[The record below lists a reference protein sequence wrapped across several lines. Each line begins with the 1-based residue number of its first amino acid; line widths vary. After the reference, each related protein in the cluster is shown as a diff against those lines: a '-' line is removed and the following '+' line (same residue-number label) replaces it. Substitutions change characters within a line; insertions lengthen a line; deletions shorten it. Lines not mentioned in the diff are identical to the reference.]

1 MKIYI
6 DTANIEQIKQA
17 HAYGILAGVTTNPT
31 IIAREG
37 REFIDVITEITSI
50 IGEDGDVFGEVIA
63 LDHEGMVKEAR
74 ELRKIS
80 DNLVIKIPM
89 CAEGLKAISILSK
102 EGIPTNCTLI
112 FSAAQALLAARAGA
126 NFVSP
131 FVGRLDDIG
140 TTGVDLI
147 SNIAEIFAIH
157 DIDTKIIAA
166 STRSPL
172 HAIDCALAG
181 ADYST
186 LPPKVI
192 EQMMDHPLTTKGL
205 DQFMKDW
212 EELQKSL

>member
-6 DTANIEQIKQA
+6 DTANIQDIKNA
-17 HAYGILAGVTTNPT
+17 HAYGVLSGVTTNPT

-37 REFIDVITEITSI
+37 REFVEVIKEISEIITE
-50 IGEDGDVFGEVIA
+50 GEIFAEVTA
-63 LDHEGMVKEAR
+63 LDAEGMVAEAR
-74 ELRKIS
+74 ELVKLS
-80 DNLVIKIPM
+80 DTIVIKIPM
-89 CAEGLKAISILSK
+89 IAEGLKAISILSK
-102 EGIPTNCTLI
+102 EGIRTNCTLI
-112 FSAAQALLAARAGA
+112 FSAGQALLAARAGA

-140 TTGVDLI
+140 TVGVDLI
-147 SNIAEIFAIH
+147 SSIAEIYAIH
-157 DIDTKIIAA
+157 SIDTKIIAA

-181 ADYST
+181 ADYAT

-192 EQMMDHPLTTKGL
+192 EQLIDHPLTTKGL

-212 EELQKSL
+212 EDLQKNL

>member
-17 HAYGILAGVTTNPT
+17 HAYGLLAGVTTNPT

-37 REFIDVITEITSI
+37 KEFQTAIKEILEI
-50 IGEDGDVFGEVIA
+50 IEDGDVFGEVIA
-63 LDHEGMVKEAR
+63 LDHEGMVKEGR
-74 ELRKIS
+74 ELRAIS
-80 DNLVIKIPM
+80 DNLIVKIPM
-89 CAEGLKAISILSK
+89 TPEGLKAISILSK
-102 EGIPTNCTLI
+102 EGIPTNCTLV
-112 FSAAQALLAARAGA
+112 FSPAQALLAARAGA

-147 SNIAEIFAIH
+147 HNIADIFAIH

-181 ADYST
+181 AHYAT
-186 LPPKVI
+186 LPFNVI
-192 EQMMDHPLTTKGL
+192 EQMMMHPLTTKGL

-212 EELQKSL
+212 DDLQKSL